1 METVEWCSLQAV
13 TRIAA
18 EGGHAVLCNGANMG
32 VKRDVFL
39 RYLDEGAQHASYASG
54 DDMFL
59 LAYCKGKVRYVADA
73 VVDTKGAASLRAF
86 VRQRLRWAGKATAY
100 RDKVTMGVAL
110 GVLLLNTL
118 LLVAMVVWAARGA
131 WGTLAGVMAVKMVA
145 EGCVIAPQAKRFGQ
159 LGTLWCLPIASLLYP
174 LYATAVGWGSL
185 LWKKDKW

>member
-131 WGTLAGVMAVKMVA
+131 WGTLAGVMVVKMVA